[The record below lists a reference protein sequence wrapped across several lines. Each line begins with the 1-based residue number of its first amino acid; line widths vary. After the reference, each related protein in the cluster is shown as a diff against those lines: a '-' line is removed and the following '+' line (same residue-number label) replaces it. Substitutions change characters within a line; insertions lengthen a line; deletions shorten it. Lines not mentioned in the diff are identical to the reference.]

1 MSRERIV
8 DEALELFADRGFDR
22 VTLRALGAR
31 VGLHNSSLFH
41 HFAGKGEIVQGVLEG
56 LAAALLPC
64 VEPLRR
70 DSPPRL
76 ATGIVAIGRLAERLD
91 TDEAR
96 FLLRILLDPEGA
108 APRAAAGRRRYPA
121 LAVRLFT
128 ALSDWLRRAEAA
140 GVVRPLAAEP
150 AARRILGA
158 LLLEAALA
166 ERAGGER
173 AARVRR
179 ESAQAF
185 ARAVLTPS

>member
-8 DEALELFADRGFDR
+8 GEALELFADRGFDR

-70 DSPPRL
+70 DSPPRF

-108 APRAAAGRRRYPA
+108 TPRSTAGRRRYPA
-121 LAVRLFT
+121 VAVRLFT
-128 ALSDWLRRAEAA
+128 GLSDWLRRAAAA
-140 GVVRPLAAEP
+140 GVIRQVAAEP
-150 AARRILGA
+150 AARQILGA

-166 ERAGGER
+166 ERGAGEAGV
-173 AARVRR
+173 RVRR
-179 ESAQAF
+179 DSAVAF
-185 ARAVLTPS
+185 ARAVLAPS